1 MKEHLIEL
9 ESEFWRYAD
18 RHRYEGFVRRRR
30 KGQPGDLYIMLRITE
45 PPSQRL
51 AILIGAAIH
60 NMRSA
65 LDTLAVAMAPRGG
78 EDKRTFYHLSHRFAR
93 RDGVTPSTYRR
104 AADRAPSVLDEH
116 GIMRS
121 AHAVWE

>member
-1 MKEHLIEL
+1 MFFYKMVLASAPFNEVMTTSPSAASRPDSSMRDTDRIALYRFFGPR
-9 ESEFWRYAD
+9 FWPLWL
-18 RHRYEGFVRRRR
+18 GLGLVR
-30 KGQPGDLYIMLRITE
+30 MLNALPLRA
-45 PPSQRL
+45 QLAVGRALGRL
-51 AILIGAAIH
+51 A
-60 NMRSA
+60 
-65 LDTLAVAMAPRGG
+65 
-78 EDKRTFYHLSHRFAR
+78 HRFAR